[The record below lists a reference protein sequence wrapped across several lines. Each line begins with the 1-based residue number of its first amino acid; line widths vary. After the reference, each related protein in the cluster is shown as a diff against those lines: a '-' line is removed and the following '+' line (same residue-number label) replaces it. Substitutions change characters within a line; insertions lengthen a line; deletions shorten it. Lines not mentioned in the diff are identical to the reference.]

1 MSLRFLIEL
10 TGGCDVINQGPED
23 LENGRMGRV
32 ISVGVRH
39 MKSFFLITQYRDQCV
54 VGIL

>member
-1 MSLRFLIEL
+1 MD
-10 TGGCDVINQGPED
+10 GDVINQGPED

-32 ISVGVRH
+32 IRVGVRH